1 MKKTSPE
8 NVTEAAGLSGEVRVL
23 PSTDESSGGSA
34 RVGTL
39 VGVLVL
45 FPVLYVGG
53 LPVVIV
59 ALEEKNLLPDRG
71 LVFGFLSAMVKPLVW
86 LHDHFTLFRDYIDW
100 LSKLF

>member
-1 MKKTSPE
+1 MKKRSPE
-8 NVTEAAGLSGEVRVL
+8 NVTEAAVLSGEVRVL
-23 PSTDESSGGSA
+23 PSANEASGGSA

-45 FPVLYVGG
+45 LPVLYVGG
-53 LPVVIV
+53 FPVVIV
-59 ALEEKNLLPDRG
+59 ALEEMNLLPSAG
-71 LVFGFLSAMVKPLVW
+71 LFFDLLSAMVKPLVW